1 MVVVTRADLLRD
13 QLAHGPLGT
22 LRPAGGAP
30 VRVGITGTGETLLV
44 LGWSADDLARE
55 RVAGARCL
63 RALGVGPG
71 SRIANVLPGAL
82 ATPGALLLGDVVEEV
97 GALDVPLGTIETAA
111 AAGPA
116 WELVDRVEPDVVV
129 LDAASG
135 ERFLAAAPARAR
147 PWWRGIVWLRG
158 AAPFT
163 PPAAPAGFAGW
174 QRTWLAVPE
183 ATSFVAV
190 SCERGA
196 LHVDEGVHPSLV
208 DGHLVLAP
216 RGLVPPLRY
225 ATGIAATLGG
235 CACGGP
241 GPVLEVR

>member
-97 GALDVPLGTIETAA
+97 GALDVPLGTMETAA

-116 WELVDRVEPDVVV
+116 WELVDRVEPDVIV
-129 LDAASG
+129 LDGASG
-135 ERFLAAAPARAR
+135 ERFLAVAPARAR

-163 PPAAPAGFAGW
+163 PPAAPADFAGW

-190 SCERGA
+190 SCDRGA
-196 LHVDEGVHPSLV
+196 LHVDEGVHPTVV
-208 DGHLVLAP
+208 DGHLVLEP

-225 ATGIAATLGG
+225 ATGIAATLVG
-235 CACGGP
+235 CACGGS
-241 GPVLEVR
+241 GPVLEAR